1 MSSKFTQFICL
12 LLVSFLTS
20 CGGDENSS
28 SQSNFNASKKIQT
41 CSPESARL
49 LGRAFRLANPM
60 NDPRELEVF
69 LRQNRSA
76 FRENGSAVRCA
87 KALGNAM
94 VRQGVNAFSE
104 MSYNDAYG
112 GALQMGANGDQARK
126 IANSMTSGA
135 VDVYMMGEELIWLAK
150 VLPAAEQGNWQPF
163 NTTGTIQR
171 QQARQ
176 YLPFYR
182 QMRQMDPA
190 ISAVFEQTMKQFGP
204 LIEEQVV
211 VYANMLLK

>member
-1 MSSKFTQFICL
+1 MASKFTQFICL
-12 LLVSFLTS
+12 LLILFFTG
-20 CGGDENSS
+20 CGEDDNSA
-28 SQSNFNASKKIQT
+28 SQNNFSASKKVQT

-60 NDPRELEVF
+60 NDPRELAGF
-69 LRQNRSA
+69 LQQNRSA
-76 FRENGSAVRCA
+76 FKENGSAIRCA
-87 KALGNAM
+87 KALGTAM
-94 VRQGVNAFSE
+94 MQQGVNAFSE

-112 GALQMGANGDQARK
+112 GALQMGANGDQARQ

-135 VDVYMMGEELIWLAK
+135 VDVYIMGEELIWLSK
-150 VLPAAEQGNWQPF
+150 VLPAAALGNWQPF
-163 NTTGTIQR
+163 NTTGTMQR

-182 QMRQMDPA
+182 QMSQMDPA
-190 ISAVFEQTMKQFGP
+190 ISAIFEQTMQQFAP

-211 VYANMLLK
+211 VYANMLVK